1 MKNLT
6 VVLKSLILTATI
18 GSLAAC
24 SSSPYQTGSIQQPV
38 VVSQYAGY
46 SLIVDASKQLWLNN
60 RYGLNK
66 DQKLKQT
73 QAIYAALD
81 SDYGKVFTWYDTTAM
96 GAVKTVHGYPQGI
109 GFCRV
114 LYSTITVNGRTRQFE
129 ETACKKNL
137 EDAPWYFKKI

>member
-73 QAIYAALD
+73 QAIYAALGLSKLVSYENNAID
-81 SDYGKVFTWYDTTAM
+81 DALVQK
-96 GAVKTVHGYPQGI
+96 GAAGDDNMSLKPI
-109 GFCRV
+109 F
-114 LYSTITVNGRTRQFE
+114 F
-129 ETACKKNL
+129 
-137 EDAPWYFKKI
+137 